1 MRALLSS
8 ALYDNGKCGEQQ
20 TKQTTTLLIL
30 TNALCAVK
38 RIFALT
44 VSNREQENERE
55 RATCE
60 CVPEIF
66 TKTTMPDLT

>member
-20 TKQTTTLLIL
+20 TKQTTTLFIL

-38 RIFALT
+38 SIFVLT
-44 VSNREQENERE
+44 VSNREQENE